1 MFTIKIV
8 ITGDG
13 LCTTWHK
20 YYGLMRY
27 FMCQKASSIPTTS
40 YMCIYSVMCNL
51 YHEYLSAYKSNDEKR
66 KFITL
71 SQDPSRDRWY
81 THNIYIHIHVQ
92 QYIKGYMMEL

>member
-1 MFTIKIV
+1 MVYVRHGINIMV
-8 ITGDG
+8 
-13 LCTTWHK
+13 LCGILCARRLVVYLLQVT
-20 YYGLMRY
+20 
-27 FMCQKASSIPTTS
+27 CV
-40 YMCIYSVMCNL
+40 YSVMCNL